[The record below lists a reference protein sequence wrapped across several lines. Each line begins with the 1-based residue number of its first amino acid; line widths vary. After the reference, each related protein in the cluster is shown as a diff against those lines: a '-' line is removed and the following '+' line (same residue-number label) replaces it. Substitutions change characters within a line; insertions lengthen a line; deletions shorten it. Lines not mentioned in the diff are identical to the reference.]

1 MKGGKFAIVGV
12 FGIFL
17 IATVIGVIVVGV
29 NIKSFSDG
37 GSGRNNSDDLSTSS
51 KSVAF
56 ICSYTD
62 YKKTYVSSLDTV
74 ANNQSATPQ
83 DFLQAAIN
91 FTMHVVKVA
100 LGNTSEIRKVAN
112 DSYHKMA
119 MEDFQDLLQYAIDE
133 LQAFF
138 SMVGN
143 QPELKK
149 TMSDGLFNATQ
160 LTNNALSIVSA
171 ISQLLAVFDI
181 NLDTSASSRRLLE
194 ALSKAAIGDGFI
206 AKSMGFQNTAG
217 AEGHQAVAFRVQ
229 SDMLAFYN
237 CRMNGYQ
244 DTFYVQ
250 AHRQFYRNCVVS
262 STVDFIF
269 SDAFVVIQNSLIVV
283 RKPMDNQQ
291 NIVTAHGRITTKEIT
306 SVVIQNCRIVPKDKL
321 YPVRFQI
328 PTYLGR
334 PWKEYSR
341 AVIMES
347 TLADLSNQQGGC
359 PGLRPLLWTPVTS
372 LSTQTKARVPL
383 PLRGSTGR
391 VSRSFMVTQFN
402 RASNDWDMEFVGAL
416 LRRFRGYHGVKTFD
430 VFLASLF
437 YISFWKTRGFLFG
450 RQGVHIFLEKEHA
463 VLKLQVSL
471 FWILDLEKFVE

>member
-138 SMVGN
+138 SMVG
-143 QPELKK
+143 
-149 TMSDGLFNATQ
+149 
-160 LTNNALSIVSA
+160 
-171 ISQLLAVFDI
+171 
-181 NLDTSASSRRLLE
+181 
-194 ALSKAAIGDGFI
+194 
-206 AKSMGFQNTAG
+206 
-217 AEGHQAVAFRVQ
+217 
-229 SDMLAFYN
+229 
-237 CRMNGYQ
+237 
-244 DTFYVQ
+244 
-250 AHRQFYRNCVVS
+250 
-262 STVDFIF
+262 
-269 SDAFVVIQNSLIVV
+269 
-283 RKPMDNQQ
+283 
-291 NIVTAHGRITTKEIT
+291 
-306 SVVIQNCRIVPKDKL
+306 
-321 YPVRFQI
+321 
-328 PTYLGR
+328 
-334 PWKEYSR
+334 
-341 AVIMES
+341 
-347 TLADLSNQQGGC
+347 
-359 PGLRPLLWTPVTS
+359 
-372 LSTQTKARVPL
+372 
-383 PLRGSTGR
+383 
-391 VSRSFMVTQFN
+391 
-402 RASNDWDMEFVGAL
+402 
-416 LRRFRGYHGVKTFD
+416 
-430 VFLASLF
+430 
-437 YISFWKTRGFLFG
+437 
-450 RQGVHIFLEKEHA
+450 
-463 VLKLQVSL
+463 
-471 FWILDLEKFVE
+471 

>member
-1 MKGGKFAIVGV
+1 MQWWKRMGAD
-12 FGIFL
+12 
-17 IATVIGVIVVGV
+17 
-29 NIKSFSDG
+29 NIKQLLQLLQQTQRITRG
-37 GSGRNNSDDLSTSS
+37 GTLSTSR
-51 KSVAF
+51 KG
-56 ICSYTD
+56 
-62 YKKTYVSSLDTV
+62 
-74 ANNQSATPQ
+74 
-83 DFLQAAIN
+83 
-91 FTMHVVKVA
+91 FTMNILLLLRTK
-100 LGNTSEIRKVAN
+100 LTS
-112 DSYHKMA
+112 SC
-119 MEDFQDLLQYAIDE
+119 MEMDLE
-133 LQAFF
+133 R
-138 SMVGN
+138 
-143 QPELKK
+143 PW
-149 TMSDGLFNATQ
+149 
-160 LTNNALSIVSA
+160 
-171 ISQLLAVFDI
+171 
-181 NLDTSASSRRLLE
+181 SRAKNPILE
-194 ALSKAAIGDGFI
+194 ASPPSGLPPSVTAIGDGFI

-391 VSRSFMVTQFN
+391 VSR
-402 RASNDWDMEFVGAL
+402 
-416 LRRFRGYHGVKTFD
+416 
-430 VFLASLF
+430 
-437 YISFWKTRGFLFG
+437 
-450 RQGVHIFLEKEHA
+450 
-463 VLKLQVSL
+463 
-471 FWILDLEKFVE
+471 